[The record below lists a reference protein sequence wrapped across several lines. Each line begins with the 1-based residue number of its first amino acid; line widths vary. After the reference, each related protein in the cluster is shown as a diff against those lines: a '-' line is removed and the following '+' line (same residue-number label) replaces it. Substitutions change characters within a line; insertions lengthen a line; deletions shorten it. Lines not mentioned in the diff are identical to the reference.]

1 MNGTEDEI
9 NLTIGEPDLE
19 VPQVIKE
26 AVAYHALNTKIKY
39 SPVGGLPELRKK
51 IAEFYNK
58 KFGGNYN
65 GDNVIVTVG
74 STEGLSSTL
83 ETILTTGDEVL
94 IPTPSYVGYEPLIKI
109 YGATPIFMDLREND
123 FNLTREILEKYK
135 DKIQLDNAQE
145 KVKKYAKDLI
155 DIEELCTKYNL
166 SISVKRL

>member
-1 MNGTEDEI
+1 MCIKEAVKQIEVSDIRRIAEKMNGTEDEI

-65 GDNVIVTVG
+65 GDNVIVTVV
-74 STEGLSSTL
+74 STEGL
-83 ETILTTGDEVL
+83 
-94 IPTPSYVGYEPLIKI
+94 
-109 YGATPIFMDLREND
+109 
-123 FNLTREILEKYK
+123 
-135 DKIQLDNAQE
+135 
-145 KVKKYAKDLI
+145 
-155 DIEELCTKYNL
+155 
-166 SISVKRL
+166 